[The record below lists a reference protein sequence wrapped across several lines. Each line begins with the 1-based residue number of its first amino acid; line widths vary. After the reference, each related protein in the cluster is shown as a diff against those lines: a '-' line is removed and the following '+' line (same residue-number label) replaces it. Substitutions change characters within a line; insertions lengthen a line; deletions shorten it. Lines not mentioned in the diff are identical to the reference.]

1 MLSASIRISLC
12 PGAPRLWLREQRG
25 KAHHFPSSQSP
36 PKACVTKKEVP
47 ERNCFFPTFLTSIW
61 DLETSTY
68 LCLLPDFPVENVSPM
83 KAEAWLIGFT
93 AIPHL
98 LLPQICSTNSC
109 AHHRWWPNCTF
120 GCCGPVANLWPHGLQ
135 HARLLCLPLA
145 PRVCPDS
152 CPLSQWC
159 YLTISFSV
167 TPFTISLQSFPAS
180 GSFPMSRLFS
190 CNFQLLMYKNVGSFL
205 TTVFLLH

>member
-1 MLSASIRISLC
+1 MHLDSDSGSREERHSISHL
-12 PGAPRLWLREQRG
+12 PRVLPKLVLQRRSCQG
-25 KAHHFPSSQSP
+25 GTVSFPL
-36 PKACVTKKEVP
+36 
-47 ERNCFFPTFLTSIW
+47 FLTSIW

-98 LLPQICSTNSC
+98 LLPQICSTYSC

-120 GCCGPVANLWPHGLQ
+120 SCCGPVDNLCPHGRQ
-135 HARLLCLPLA
+135 HARLLCLPLS
-145 PRVCPDS
+145 PRVCSNS

-190 CNFQLLMYKNVGSFL
+190 CNFQLLRYKNVGSFL